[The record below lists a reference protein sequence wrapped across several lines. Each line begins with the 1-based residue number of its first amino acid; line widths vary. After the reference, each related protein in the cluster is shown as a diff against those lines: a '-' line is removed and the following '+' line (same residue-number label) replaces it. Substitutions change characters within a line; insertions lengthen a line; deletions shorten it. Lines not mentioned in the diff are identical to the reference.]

1 MADTNKLSIENGFQ
15 NEAVKKTVSM
25 ISKNSMI
32 HNRHEGY
39 WRAIQQL
46 FEEGFTVSNPQG
58 TKKITS
64 KLLLQILW
72 KVTNRFKIPDFKIY
86 KAGPFALKVNQE
98 EGKKE
103 EMIRDWTEQ
112 IVTAGVATVMK
123 EGKYNQ
129 CFTDK
134 GGVFY
139 KTGLFGDSHLMVG
152 HDDDNSSYPISFRVG
167 SLSDVYMN
175 NNATEIRDPVGGL
188 SCDRMCIIFRYTMD
202 QFDNLFPD
210 FKGKVAKGE
219 IPRQYRYKKQLEKTW
234 TQTLYEADDEIEVCY
249 SYGLDKTMVVFAGP
263 ACVVLKEETGDDY
276 PFVMDGKPYI
286 PILHFKFF
294 PASEGYYN
302 YGIGHMVF
310 DLAVITAQMDNMA
323 YNHAGDNIYP
333 INFINSTS
341 KNASKLF
348 NDIMKA
354 HESRA
359 IGNKGY
365 VVSENPMGASGVT
378 VESLQSAP
386 ITGEWERAF
395 MRLEQQFKRMGFE
408 LDGPDLG
415 TNPNEMSI
423 MAYQENSDAPIKQV
437 IEFNSSEFE
446 MAVNITMDF
455 IRKFIDDD
463 DQTPLNSTVDIEM
476 GSSNTPMRGIPLGW
490 VAKELKENKYF
501 VVVNTRD
508 GTIPSNVM
516 SQAQIKQTMS
526 VLPPGSPA
534 WLKMSKKLASL
545 NGQNITI
552 EEMGMEPAT
561 QGAPQEVSQE
571 QPMTETTP
579 INAVLLKHPP
589 Q

>member
-1 MADTNKLSIENGFQ
+1 
-15 NEAVKKTVSM
+15 
-25 ISKNSMI
+25 
-32 HNRHEGY
+32 
-39 WRAIQQL
+39 
-46 FEEGFTVSNPQG
+46 
-58 TKKITS
+58 
-64 KLLLQILW
+64 
-72 KVTNRFKIPDFKIY
+72 
-86 KAGPFALKVNQE
+86 
-98 EGKKE
+98 
-103 EMIRDWTEQ
+103 
-112 IVTAGVATVMK
+112 
-123 EGKYNQ
+123 
-129 CFTDK
+129 
-134 GGVFY
+134 
-139 KTGLFGDSHLMVG
+139 
-152 HDDDNSSYPISFRVG
+152 
-167 SLSDVYMN
+167 
-175 NNATEIRDPVGGL
+175 
-188 SCDRMCIIFRYTMD
+188 
-202 QFDNLFPD
+202 
-210 FKGKVAKGE
+210 
-219 IPRQYRYKKQLEKTW
+219 
-234 TQTLYEADDEIEVCY
+234 
-249 SYGLDKTMVVFAGP
+249 MVVFAGP